1 MVRSLPEA
9 AAAGAGKRLRG
20 RAPAATIDGALPSE
34 TVAMPPA
41 PLRLLLAACL
51 LAAPAAAPAAEL
63 TTLAER
69 SGFVETGR
77 YAETIAL
84 CEAFATAYPDAVRCE
99 TFGTTPE
106 NRPMKLLV
114 VSTAGAFT
122 PAEAR
127 ARGLPVTLVQGGIH
141 AGEIDGKD
149 AGFLALRQLLAGE
162 ASPGV
167 LDAQVLL
174 FVPVFNVDGHERFR
188 EWNRPNQRGPREM
201 GWRTTAQN
209 YNLNRDYLKAD
220 APEMH
225 AMLALLR
232 RWDPLA
238 YIDLH
243 VTDGAKFEHDVSIQ
257 VEPLNSGDEQ
267 LRAAGLALRDGTI
280 ARLAQA
286 GFQPLP
292 FYPSFVVGDDPSS
305 GFRDGVAPPRFSH
318 GYMPLRNRLGMLVE
332 THSWRD
338 YPHRVRATREAILA
352 VLDLVA
358 ERGAAWQATALGAD
372 ARAARLA
379 GTPVP
384 LDYAATDACR
394 RIDYKGYAYTRT
406 PSEVS
411 GATMTRYDESTPRTW
426 HIPLCDVV
434 VPGRVAEAPRAGYV
448 VPAAQAARVAAL
460 LEHHGVDYRRLDA
473 PVEALPVEAFR
484 ATSTQFGAAPY
495 EGHQRLTVEGAW
507 HRERQD
513 LRAGSLF
520 VPLAQPLARIV
531 VALLEP
537 QAPDSMAAWGLFNN
551 HFERKEYME
560 PYVAEAV
567 AREML
572 AADPGLRAAF
582 ERRLAEDPA
591 FAADPQ
597 ARLDFFYRRHASWDD
612 RMDRYPV
619 LRVDDAP
626 R

>member
-1 MVRSLPEA
+1 M
-9 AAAGAGKRLRG
+9 RLS
-20 RAPAATIDGALPSE
+20 T
-34 TVAMPPA
+34 A
-41 PLRLLLAACL
+41 PLHALLAACL
-51 LAAPAAAPAAEL
+51 LLPHAAALATADL
-63 TTLAER
+63 ATHAER
-69 SGFVETGR
+69 TGFTETGR

-84 CEAFATAYPDAVRCE
+84 CDAFAARYPDAVRCE
-99 TFGTTPE
+99 TFGNTPE
-106 NRPMKLLV
+106 RRPMKLLV

-122 PAEAR
+122 PEA
-127 ARGLPVTLVQGGIH
+127 AREQGLPVTLVQGGIH

-149 AGFLALRQLLAGE
+149 AGFLALRQLLEGE
-162 ASPGV
+162 AAPGV

-220 APEMH
+220 TPEMQ

-257 VEPLNSGDEQ
+257 VEPLNSGDEA

-280 ARLAQA
+280 ARLAGA

-318 GYMPLRNRLGMLVE
+318 GYVPLRNRLGMLVE

-338 YPHRVRATREAILA
+338 YPHRVRTTREAILA

-358 ERGAAWQATALGAD
+358 EHGDAWQTAALGAD
-372 ARAARLA
+372 ERAARLA

-384 LDYAATDACR
+384 LDYAATDACHV
-394 RIDYKGYAYTRT
+394 IDYKGYAYTRT

-411 GATMTRYDESTPRTW
+411 GATMTRYDETTPQGWR
-426 HIPLCDVV
+426 IPLCDVV
-434 VPGRVAEAPRAGYV
+434 VPGVVVRAPGAGYL
-448 VPAAQAARVAAL
+448 VPAAHADLVAGKL
-460 LEHHGVDYRRLDA
+460 DLHGVAYRRLEHDI
-473 PVEALPVEAFR
+473 EGLPVGAFR
-484 ATSTQFGAAPY
+484 ATTTSFGTTPY
-495 EGHQRLTVEGAW
+495 EGHQRLTVEGTW
-507 HRERQD
+507 QPGHHDVRP
-513 LRAGSLF
+513 GSLF
-520 VPLAQPLARIV
+520 VPIAQRLSRVA

-537 QAPDSMAAWGLFNN
+537 QAPDSLAAWGWFNN

-560 PYVAEAV
+560 PYVAEEV

-572 AADPGLRAAF
+572 ATDPALRAEF
-582 ERRLAEDPA
+582 ERRLATDAA
-591 FAADPQ
+591 FAADAQ

-612 RMDRYPV
+612 RMDLYPV
-619 LRVDDAP
+619 LRVDRAP
-626 R
+626 E

>member
-1 MVRSLPEA
+1 MPT
-9 AAAGAGKRLRG
+9 
-20 RAPAATIDGALPSE
+20 AT
-34 TVAMPPA
+34 T
-41 PLRLLLAACL
+41 PLRTLLAACL
-51 LAAPAAAPAAEL
+51 LLPLGTAGAAEL
-63 TTLAER
+63 VTHAER
-69 SGFVETGR
+69 TGFQETGR

-84 CEAFATAYPDAVRCE
+84 CEAFAAEYPDAVRCE
-99 TFGTTPE
+99 TFGTTPQ

-122 PAEAR
+122 PAAAR
-127 ARGLPVTLVQGGIH
+127 AQGLPVTLVQGGIH

-162 ASPGV
+162 VAPGV

-201 GWRTTAQN
+201 GWRVTAQN

-220 APEMH
+220 TPEMH
-225 AMLALLR
+225 AMLALVQ

-238 YIDLH
+238 YVDLH

-257 VEPLNSGDEQ
+257 VEPLNSGDAA
-267 LRAAGLALRDGTI
+267 LRAAGLALRTGTL
-280 ARLAQA
+280 ARLADA

-338 YPHRVRATREAILA
+338 YPHRVRTTREAILA

-358 ERGAAWQATALGAD
+358 EHGDAWQSM
-372 ARAARLA
+372 ARAADRRATRLA
-379 GTPVP
+379 GATVP
-384 LDYAATDACR
+384 LDYKATDECHE
-394 RIDYKGYAYTRT
+394 IDYKGYAYTRT
-406 PSEVS
+406 PSGVS
-411 GATMTRYDESTPRTW
+411 GATMTRYDETTPQTW
-426 HIPLCDVV
+426 RIPLCDVV
-434 VPGRVAEAPRAGYV
+434 VPGTVVEAPGAGYI
-448 VPAAQAARVAAL
+448 VPAEYATLVSRKLDRHGATYER
-460 LEHHGVDYRRLDA
+460 LEAGIEGLAVD
-473 PVEALPVEAFR
+473 VFR
-484 ATSTQFGAAPY
+484 ATSTSFGATPY
-495 EGHQRLTVEGAW
+495 EGHQRLTVEGSW
-507 HRERQD
+507 RPGRQD
-513 LRAGSLF
+513 LRPGSLF
-520 VPLAQPLARIV
+520 VPIAQPLARVV

-537 QAPDSMAAWGLFNN
+537 KAPDSLAAWGWFNN

-560 PYVAEAV
+560 PYVAEDV

-572 AADPGLRAAF
+572 AADPALRAEF
-582 ERRLAEDPA
+582 ERRLSTDAA
-591 FAADPQ
+591 FAADPG

-612 RMDRYPV
+612 RMDLYPV
-619 LRVDDAP
+619 YRIDRPLD
-626 R
+626 

>member
-1 MVRSLPEA
+1 MIRC
-9 AAAGAGKRLRG
+9 
-20 RAPAATIDGALPSE
+20 TH
-34 TVAMPPA
+34 PA
-41 PLRLLLAACL
+41 PLAAALAALLAVATP
-51 LAAPAAAPAAEL
+51 APAQDAPL
-63 TTLAER
+63 TTVSER

-77 YAETIAL
+77 YDEVLAL
-84 CEAFATAYPDAVRCE
+84 CDAFASRYADAVRCE
-99 TFGTTPE
+99 TFGTTPQ

-122 PAEAR
+122 PEAAR
-127 ARGLPVTLVQGGIH
+127 AAGLPVTLVQGGIH

-149 AGFLALRQLLAGE
+149 AGFLALRQLLDGE
-162 ASPGV
+162 VAPGV

-201 GWRTTAQN
+201 GWRVTAQQ

-220 APEMH
+220 TPEMH
-225 AMLALLR
+225 AMLALVQ

-238 YIDLH
+238 YVDLH

-257 VEPLNSGDEQ
+257 VEPLNSGDQ
-267 LRAAGLALRDGTI
+267 ALRAAGLALRTGTLE
-280 ARLAQA
+280 RLAGA

-305 GFRDGVAPPRFSH
+305 GFQDGVAPPRFSH

-338 YPHRVRATREAILA
+338 YPHRVRTTREAILA

-358 ERGAAWQATALGAD
+358 EHGDAWQATALAAD
-372 ARAARLA
+372 QRATRLA
-379 GTPVP
+379 GTPMP
-384 LDYAATDACR
+384 LDYKATDACHE
-394 RIDYKGYAYTRT
+394 IDYKGYAYTRT

-411 GATMTRYDESTPRTW
+411 GATMTRYDETTPQTW
-426 HIPLCDVV
+426 RVPLCDVV
-434 VPGRVAEAPRAGYV
+434 VPGTVVAAPGAGYV
-448 VPAAQAARVAAL
+448 VPAEYADLVSRKL
-460 LEHHGVDYRRLDA
+460 DLHGATYQRLDA
-473 PVEALPVEAFR
+473 GIEGLAVDAFR
-484 ATSTQFGAAPY
+484 ATSTKFGTAPY
-495 EGHQRLTVEGAW
+495 EGHQRLTVEGQW
-507 HRERQD
+507 LPERQD
-513 LRAGSLF
+513 LRRGSLY
-520 VPLAQPLARIV
+520 VPIAQPLSRVV

-537 QAPDSMAAWGLFNN
+537 QAPDSLAAWGWFNN

-572 AADPGLRAAF
+572 AADPALRAGF
-582 ERRLAEDPA
+582 EHRLATDPA

-612 RMDRYPV
+612 RMDLYPV
-619 LRVDDAP
+619 YRVDRP
-626 R
+626 LN